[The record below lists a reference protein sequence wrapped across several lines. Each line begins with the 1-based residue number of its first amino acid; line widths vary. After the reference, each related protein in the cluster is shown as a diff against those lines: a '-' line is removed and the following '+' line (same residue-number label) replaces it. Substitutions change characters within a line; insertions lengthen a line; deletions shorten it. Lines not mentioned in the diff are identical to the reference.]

1 MDINV
6 KRGDI
11 YYADLSPVVGS
22 EQGGVRPVLIVQNDT
37 GNRYSPTV
45 IAAAITSQTNKAKLP
60 THIALSAP
68 DYGLP
73 RDSVVLLEQI
83 RTLDKRR
90 LRERMGRVD
99 GELME
104 RKTHSWSNP
113 SGAYGKSARR
123 GENEEYSMKKRN
135 NAFARLVGLLL
146 VSATVLTLTVAAT
159 GGAGTSSDPL
169 VTLSYLNEKFLP
181 QILSE
186 VDKKTA
192 SREQTLSSKLTEQVK
207 SETQAFEQKYGAS
220 SGNASGGTAASFTV
234 VTLNQGQILY
244 MGVGCEAM
252 LRTGSGVCVAAS
264 TPGLIDETS
273 GAALAGGLGLQK
285 NHLYMA
291 TVDSRGVQASAN
303 STKLLVRGNY
313 SVQ

>member
-1 MDINV
+1 
-6 KRGDI
+6 
-11 YYADLSPVVGS
+11 
-22 EQGGVRPVLIVQNDT
+22 
-37 GNRYSPTV
+37 
-45 IAAAITSQTNKAKLP
+45 
-60 THIALSAP
+60 
-68 DYGLP
+68 
-73 RDSVVLLEQI
+73 
-83 RTLDKRR
+83 
-90 LRERMGRVD
+90 
-99 GELME
+99 
-104 RKTHSWSNP
+104 
-113 SGAYGKSARR
+113 
-123 GENEEYSMKKRN
+123 MKKRN

-186 VDKKTA
+186 VDKKTT

-207 SETQAFEQKYGAS
+207 SETQAFEQKYSAS

-303 STKLLVRGNY
+303 STKPPMRHAALAALCCSRSPARRGCRPSPYKGGSSANRGRPQAPRPT
-313 SVQ
+313 SRR

>member
-1 MDINV
+1 M
-6 KRGDI
+6 
-11 YYADLSPVVGS
+11 
-22 EQGGVRPVLIVQNDT
+22 
-37 GNRYSPTV
+37 
-45 IAAAITSQTNKAKLP
+45 
-60 THIALSAP
+60 
-68 DYGLP
+68 
-73 RDSVVLLEQI
+73 
-83 RTLDKRR
+83 
-90 LRERMGRVD
+90 
-99 GELME
+99 
-104 RKTHSWSNP
+104 
-113 SGAYGKSARR
+113 
-123 GENEEYSMKKRN
+123 
-135 NAFARLVGLLL
+135 
-146 VSATVLTLTVAAT
+146 
-159 GGAGTSSDPL
+159 
-169 VTLSYLNEKFLP
+169 TLSYLNEKFLP

-220 SGNASGGTAASFTV
+220 SGNTSGGTAMSFTV
-234 VTLNQGQILY
+234 ITLNQGQILY
-244 MGVGCEAM
+244 M
-252 LRTGSGVCVAAS
+252 CVAAS

>member
-1 MDINV
+1 M
-6 KRGDI
+6 KK
-11 YYADLSPVVGS
+11 
-22 EQGGVRPVLIVQNDT
+22 ND
-37 GNRYSPTV
+37 
-45 IAAAITSQTNKAKLP
+45 
-60 THIALSAP
+60 
-68 DYGLP
+68 
-73 RDSVVLLEQI
+73 
-83 RTLDKRR
+83 
-90 LRERMGRVD
+90 
-99 GELME
+99 LME
-104 RKTHSWSNP
+104 ITIESMGSAGEGIGKIDGYPLFVKDTFPGDRARVRLTKVKKT
-113 SGAYGKSARR
+113 Y
-123 GENEEYSMKKRN
+123 
-135 NAFARLVGLLL
+135 AFARLVGLLL

-192 SREQTLSSKLTEQVK
+192 SREQTLSNKLTEQVK

-220 SGNASGGTAASFTV
+220 SGNTSGGTAASFTV

-273 GAALAGGLGLQK
+273 GAALAGGLALQQ

>member
-1 MDINV
+1 
-6 KRGDI
+6 
-11 YYADLSPVVGS
+11 
-22 EQGGVRPVLIVQNDT
+22 
-37 GNRYSPTV
+37 
-45 IAAAITSQTNKAKLP
+45 
-60 THIALSAP
+60 
-68 DYGLP
+68 
-73 RDSVVLLEQI
+73 
-83 RTLDKRR
+83 
-90 LRERMGRVD
+90 
-99 GELME
+99 
-104 RKTHSWSNP
+104 
-113 SGAYGKSARR
+113 
-123 GENEEYSMKKRN
+123 MKKRN

-169 VTLSYLNEKFLP
+169 VT
-181 QILSE
+181 
-186 VDKKTA
+186 
-192 SREQTLSSKLTEQVK
+192 
-207 SETQAFEQKYGAS
+207 
-220 SGNASGGTAASFTV
+220 GGTAASFTV

>member
-1 MDINV
+1 MVIPSLSSHFSIASLIDASNLLIV
-6 KRGDI
+6 FHLSKHCFFHLD
-11 YYADLSPVVGS
+11 DLSCALYDWCVDH
-22 EQGGVRPVLIVQNDT
+22 L
-37 GNRYSPTV
+37 
-45 IAAAITSQTNKAKLP
+45 AAQ
-60 THIALSAP
+60 
-68 DYGLP
+68 
-73 RDSVVLLEQI
+73 
-83 RTLDKRR
+83 
-90 LRERMGRVD
+90 
-99 GELME
+99 
-104 RKTHSWSNP
+104 
-113 SGAYGKSARR
+113 
-123 GENEEYSMKKRN
+123 RN

-207 SETQAFEQKYGAS
+207 RETQAFEQKYGAS
-220 SGNASGGTAASFTV
+220 SGNTSGGTAMSFTV
-234 VTLNQGQILY
+234 ITLNQGQILY

-273 GAALAGGLGLQK
+273 GAALAGGLALQQ

>member
-1 MDINV
+1 
-6 KRGDI
+6 
-11 YYADLSPVVGS
+11 
-22 EQGGVRPVLIVQNDT
+22 
-37 GNRYSPTV
+37 
-45 IAAAITSQTNKAKLP
+45 
-60 THIALSAP
+60 
-68 DYGLP
+68 
-73 RDSVVLLEQI
+73 
-83 RTLDKRR
+83 
-90 LRERMGRVD
+90 
-99 GELME
+99 
-104 RKTHSWSNP
+104 
-113 SGAYGKSARR
+113 
-123 GENEEYSMKKRN
+123 MKKRN

-252 LRTGSGVCVAAS
+252 LRTGSGVCVAA
-264 TPGLIDETS
+264 
-273 GAALAGGLGLQK
+273 LAGGLGLQK

>member
-1 MDINV
+1 
-6 KRGDI
+6 
-11 YYADLSPVVGS
+11 
-22 EQGGVRPVLIVQNDT
+22 
-37 GNRYSPTV
+37 
-45 IAAAITSQTNKAKLP
+45 
-60 THIALSAP
+60 
-68 DYGLP
+68 
-73 RDSVVLLEQI
+73 
-83 RTLDKRR
+83 
-90 LRERMGRVD
+90 
-99 GELME
+99 
-104 RKTHSWSNP
+104 
-113 SGAYGKSARR
+113 
-123 GENEEYSMKKRN
+123 MKKRN

-186 VDKKTA
+186 VDKKTT
-192 SREQTLSSKLTEQVK
+192 SREQTLSSKL
-207 SETQAFEQKYGAS
+207 FEQKYGAS

-252 LRTGSGVCVAAS
+252 LRTGSGVCVAVS

>member
-1 MDINV
+1 
-6 KRGDI
+6 
-11 YYADLSPVVGS
+11 
-22 EQGGVRPVLIVQNDT
+22 
-37 GNRYSPTV
+37 
-45 IAAAITSQTNKAKLP
+45 
-60 THIALSAP
+60 
-68 DYGLP
+68 
-73 RDSVVLLEQI
+73 
-83 RTLDKRR
+83 
-90 LRERMGRVD
+90 
-99 GELME
+99 
-104 RKTHSWSNP
+104 
-113 SGAYGKSARR
+113 
-123 GENEEYSMKKRN
+123 MKKRN

-192 SREQTLSSKLTEQVK
+192 SREQTLSNKLTEQVK
-207 SETQAFEQKYGAS
+207 SETQAFEQ
-220 SGNASGGTAASFTV
+220 NSGGTAASFTV

-273 GAALAGGLGLQK
+273 GAALAGGLALQQ

>member
-1 MDINV
+1 
-6 KRGDI
+6 
-11 YYADLSPVVGS
+11 
-22 EQGGVRPVLIVQNDT
+22 
-37 GNRYSPTV
+37 
-45 IAAAITSQTNKAKLP
+45 
-60 THIALSAP
+60 
-68 DYGLP
+68 
-73 RDSVVLLEQI
+73 
-83 RTLDKRR
+83 
-90 LRERMGRVD
+90 
-99 GELME
+99 
-104 RKTHSWSNP
+104 
-113 SGAYGKSARR
+113 
-123 GENEEYSMKKRN
+123 MKKRN

-181 QILSE
+181 QVLSD

-192 SREQTLSSKLTEQVK
+192 SREKELSQKLTEQVK
-207 SETQAFEQKYGAS
+207 SETKAFEQKYGTV
-220 SGNASGGTAASFTV
+220 SGSTGGTAQSFTV
-234 VTLNQGQILY
+234 VTLNKGQILY
-244 MGVGCEAM
+244 MGIGCEAM

-264 TPGLIDETS
+264 TPGLIDETL
-273 GAALAGGLGLQK
+273 GAALAGGLALQQ

>member
-1 MDINV
+1 
-6 KRGDI
+6 
-11 YYADLSPVVGS
+11 
-22 EQGGVRPVLIVQNDT
+22 
-37 GNRYSPTV
+37 
-45 IAAAITSQTNKAKLP
+45 
-60 THIALSAP
+60 
-68 DYGLP
+68 
-73 RDSVVLLEQI
+73 
-83 RTLDKRR
+83 
-90 LRERMGRVD
+90 
-99 GELME
+99 
-104 RKTHSWSNP
+104 
-113 SGAYGKSARR
+113 
-123 GENEEYSMKKRN
+123 MKKRN

-220 SGNASGGTAASFTV
+220 SGNTSGGTAMSFTV
-234 VTLNQGQILY
+234 ITLNQGQILY

-252 LRTGSGVCVAAS
+252 CVAAS

-273 GAALAGGLGLQK
+273 GAVLAGGLALQQ

>member
-1 MDINV
+1 
-6 KRGDI
+6 
-11 YYADLSPVVGS
+11 
-22 EQGGVRPVLIVQNDT
+22 
-37 GNRYSPTV
+37 
-45 IAAAITSQTNKAKLP
+45 
-60 THIALSAP
+60 
-68 DYGLP
+68 
-73 RDSVVLLEQI
+73 
-83 RTLDKRR
+83 
-90 LRERMGRVD
+90 
-99 GELME
+99 
-104 RKTHSWSNP
+104 
-113 SGAYGKSARR
+113 
-123 GENEEYSMKKRN
+123 MKKRN

-192 SREQTLSSKLTEQVK
+192 SREQPLSSKLTEQVK

-220 SGNASGGTAASFTV
+220 SGNTSGGTAASFTV

-244 MGVGCEAM
+244 MGCEAM

-273 GAALAGGLGLQK
+273 GAALAGGLALQQ

>member
-1 MDINV
+1 
-6 KRGDI
+6 
-11 YYADLSPVVGS
+11 
-22 EQGGVRPVLIVQNDT
+22 
-37 GNRYSPTV
+37 
-45 IAAAITSQTNKAKLP
+45 
-60 THIALSAP
+60 
-68 DYGLP
+68 
-73 RDSVVLLEQI
+73 
-83 RTLDKRR
+83 
-90 LRERMGRVD
+90 
-99 GELME
+99 
-104 RKTHSWSNP
+104 
-113 SGAYGKSARR
+113 
-123 GENEEYSMKKRN
+123 MKKRN

-207 SETQAFEQKYGAS
+207 SETQEKYGAS

>member
-1 MDINV
+1 
-6 KRGDI
+6 
-11 YYADLSPVVGS
+11 
-22 EQGGVRPVLIVQNDT
+22 
-37 GNRYSPTV
+37 
-45 IAAAITSQTNKAKLP
+45 
-60 THIALSAP
+60 
-68 DYGLP
+68 
-73 RDSVVLLEQI
+73 
-83 RTLDKRR
+83 
-90 LRERMGRVD
+90 
-99 GELME
+99 
-104 RKTHSWSNP
+104 
-113 SGAYGKSARR
+113 
-123 GENEEYSMKKRN
+123 MKKRN

-264 TPGLIDETS
+264 TPGRRCPGRCTPSDAPSCRS
-273 GAALAGGLGLQK
+273 GPPDGRQTA
-285 NHLYMA
+285 
-291 TVDSRGVQASAN
+291 SRSRWSHGSRPRRRPGRPPAPQPA
-303 STKLLVRGNY
+303 
-313 SVQ
+313 